1 MLFIEVIRLVLG
13 KRIKALRKEK
23 GLTQQQLE
31 EKINVT
37 KVSICC
43 YENGTRTPTL
53 QTLTDLAEFF
63 GVNLNYF
70 LGMDVYAVAK
80 DEDPYQM
87 SLCNEEVE
95 FVMAIRKNDRLY
107 AKLIENPKRLI
118 QLINKKIK

>member
-23 GLTQQQLE
+23 GLTQQQLG